1 MLDLFNSY
9 TVYSIAFIAIVLF
22 HLSCGLTLTFLK
34 IAEGMDKPLHE
45 VDPEDIHPLVAIRA
59 MNISLRLLLTIITID
74 SIIYLYTVFS

>member
-1 MLDLFNSY
+1 MLDLFTNDIM
-9 TVYSIAFIAIVLF
+9 YSIMFIAVVLL
-22 HLSCGLTLTFLK
+22 HIMCGLALTFLK

-45 VDPEDIHPLVAIRA
+45 VDPENIHPLVAIRA